1 MWRKSYL
8 GEPGE
13 DQGLEDQGLEDQE
26 KKGELMRRIAKMIVG
41 LSLLL
46 ALVAPSAVSGQ
57 AIGAT
62 SGEISVYNES
72 GFRVTIYISDHER
85 GVLDPNYSKTFKVP
99 LGSHRVRA
107 VSDSQY
113 GKEGYHDFVI
123 TSTYPYDSWY
133 IHNSDMN

>member
-1 MWRKSYL
+1 MK
-8 GEPGE
+8 
-13 DQGLEDQGLEDQE
+13 
-26 KKGELMRRIAKMIVG
+26 RISSVVVG
-41 LSLLL
+41 LGLLL
-46 ALVAPSAVSGQ
+46 ALIAPSAVNGQ

-72 GFRVTIYISDHER
+72 GFRVTIYISDSER
-85 GVLDPNYSKTFKVP
+85 GVLEPNYSKTYKVP

-133 IHNSDMN
+133 IHNRDLN